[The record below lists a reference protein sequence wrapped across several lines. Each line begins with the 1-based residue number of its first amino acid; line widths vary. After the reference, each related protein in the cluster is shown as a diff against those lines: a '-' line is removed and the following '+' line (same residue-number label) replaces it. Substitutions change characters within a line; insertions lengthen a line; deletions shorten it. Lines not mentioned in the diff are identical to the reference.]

1 MKAGLS
7 VWEMVKEA
15 VIALGGKTTSK
26 DIKVYIKKKYGD
38 INEGTINC
46 QILACS
52 VNSKSRIHWPENKKP
67 RIANGH
73 YDFLYT
79 LGNGKVALYDP
90 QIHGVWEIRKDG
102 NGVLMVCKVEEGLKE
117 FPETDVVMSSSA
129 SLRESLGND
138 TCEMMFPLESHLRD
152 FIVQNLSSIKIHN
165 KSLMLYVN
173 ENGVDGV
180 EYRTD
185 VGIIDILAIDDE
197 NNFVIFELK
206 LSRGNDQTL
215 GQLLRY
221 MGWVEENIAHDKK
234 VHGVIVAK
242 TIDEK
247 LRYAMKKTQDV
258 ILYEYEIDFKI
269 TPINVNGRATISPVV
284 S

>member
-1 MKAGLS
+1 MKAGLA

-15 VIALGGKTTSK
+15 VNALGGKTTSK
-26 DIKVYIKKKYGD
+26 EIKSYIKKKYGTV
-38 INEGTINC
+38 NEGTINC

-52 VNSKSRIHWPENKKP
+52 VNSNSRIHWPENKKP

-73 YDFLYT
+73 YDFLFT
-79 LGNGKVALYDP
+79 LGNGKVELYDA
-90 QIHGVWEIRKDG
+90 QKHGIWEIRRDE
-102 NGVLMVCKVEEGLKE
+102 NGFLSVGRVGEEDTE
-117 FPETDVVMSSSA
+117 HQMSVNSSKA
-129 SLRESLGND
+129 NISEYATND
-138 TCEMMFPLESHLRD
+138 TIACEMMFPLESHLRD
-152 FIVQNLSSIKIHN
+152 FIVQNLSSIKIHE
-165 KSLMLYVN
+165 KALQLYVD
-173 ENGVDGV
+173 ENGIDGV

-185 VGIIDILAIDDE
+185 VGIIDILAIDD
-197 NNFVIFELK
+197 NDNFVIFELK

-221 MGWVEENIAHDKK
+221 MGWVEENMAHDKK

-269 TPINVNGRATISPVV
+269 TPISLNEKG
-284 S
+284 